1 MLHMK
6 HSRVVS
12 YRRRIAILAAYDK
25 GCPVN
30 RFTASGRM
38 NLYEGKGFSKAGVC
52 NWLPLYY
59 HAGMYR
65 VPYCY
70 ICDKERL
77 GHLRNLGSLSRNKIY
92 QSRGVQCYLGLIV
105 LLSFFPR
112 QRSGAQSKI

>member
-6 HSRVVS
+6 HFRVVS
-12 YRRRIAILAAYDK
+12 YRRRITILAAYDK

-30 RFTASGRM
+30 MFTASGRR
-38 NLYEGKGFSKAGVC
+38 NLYEGKGFNKAGVC

-70 ICDKERL
+70 IAVNCDKERL
-77 GHLRNLGSLSRNKIY
+77 GYLRNLGSLSRNQI
-92 QSRGVQCYLGLIV
+92 
-105 LLSFFPR
+105 
-112 QRSGAQSKI
+112 

>member
-12 YRRRIAILAAYDK
+12 YRRRIAYDK

-30 RFTASGRM
+30 MFTASGRM
-38 NLYEGKGFSKAGVC
+38 NLYEGKCFNKAGVC

-70 ICDKERL
+70 VAVNV
-77 GHLRNLGSLSRNKIY
+77 RNLGSLSRN
-92 QSRGVQCYLGLIV
+92 QT
-105 LLSFFPR
+105 
-112 QRSGAQSKI
+112 